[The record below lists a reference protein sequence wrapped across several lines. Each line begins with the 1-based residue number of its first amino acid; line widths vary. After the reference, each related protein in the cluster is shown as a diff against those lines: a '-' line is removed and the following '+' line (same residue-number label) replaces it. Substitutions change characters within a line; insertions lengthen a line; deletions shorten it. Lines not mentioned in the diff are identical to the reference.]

1 MWLRQRAARL
11 PRIRKSTDASWKPPF
26 GSKYRVWLAPP
37 DYGQRLRADVICFT
51 YHDLVF
57 SRCQPG
63 SRAPRGSPASEGR
76 AGHGSIERLH
86 RIDLDQAV
94 WDLTE
99 RPPCLLAAAIAI
111 KFPIVSWFIPVC
123 ALSEQKTRTAR
134 RARSD
139 PTYEAHT
146 HMADDRPACDRR
158 ILSDYLDLDLDWSL
172 ANRPSAAHRRAHSTL
187 PEARKNP
194 PNQPSEE
201 VYKPADDGRPGS
213 GDS

>member
-1 MWLRQRAARL
+1 MSAGIACAARFN
-11 PRIRKSTDASWKPPF
+11 R
-26 GSKYRVWLAPP
+26 
-37 DYGQRLRADVICFT
+37 
-51 YHDLVF
+51 
-57 SRCQPG
+57 
-63 SRAPRGSPASEGR
+63 ASEDSAGR
-76 AGHGSIERLH
+76 DSLERLH
-86 RIDLDQAV
+86 RVDLDQAV

-111 KFPIVSWFIPVC
+111 KFPIVNWFIPVC

-134 RARSD
+134 RACSD

-146 HMADDRPACDRR
+146 HMADDQPACDRR

-201 VYKPADDGRPGS
+201 VYKPTDDGRPGS
-213 GDS
+213 ADS